1 MLSLVIEVTNICN
14 RQCLHCLR
22 NRADAPESL
31 PLELADAIL
40 SQAQALKFKKIALT
54 GGEVAAYPHLEGL
67 VRMIAARDLSFNLV
81 TNGLRFQER
90 LLPLLS
96 EGAVKKKLTGVCFSL
111 DGARA
116 ETHDALRGPGSF
128 KEVLN
133 AASLCLLANIPLS
146 LKSVITTFNRDE
158 LTELALLGASMGV
171 QDHCFLYTYPTPASL
186 RVGAIPSHGEQVR
199 IINWIRGS
207 LAPTV
212 RTQVSVDG
220 YFEDQIMFICY
231 PAMGLLTV
239 DHQGNLIF
247 CCCLSHLN
255 EGDGVPSR
263 LGPELLCSLKEVSL
277 KEGIK
282 RHFSMV
288 AGLMAARVD
297 AADRLSGLAYN
308 PCYWCAK
315 QFGKLGWLKDFPD
328 SPWAAGMLEG

>member
-1 MLSLVIEVTNICN
+1 MFTIAIEVTNICN

-22 NRADAPESL
+22 NKADAPESL

-40 SQAQALKFKKIALT
+40 SQARALGIKNIMLT
-54 GGEVAAYPHLEGL
+54 GGEVAAYPHLEEL
-67 VRMIAARDLSFNLV
+67 VRLLAARDFSFNLV
-81 TNGLRFQER
+81 TNGFRFQER

-133 AASLCLLANIPLS
+133 AVSLCNLSDIPMS
-146 LKSVITTFNRDE
+146 LKSVFTMFNREE
-158 LTELALLGASMGV
+158 LTDLALLGATLGA
-171 QDHCFLYTYPTPASL
+171 QDHCFLYTYPTPTSL
-186 RVGAIPSHGEQVR
+186 RAGAIPSPSEQARMFKWVR
-199 IINWIRGS
+199 ES
-207 LAPTV
+207 LASTV
-212 RTQVSVDG
+212 RGQVTVEN
-220 YFEDQIMFICY
+220 FPEDQIMFACCTNT
-231 PAMGLLTV
+231 GVLSV

-247 CCCLSHLN
+247 CCFLSHVN

-263 LGPELLCSLKEVSL
+263 LGPEVLGSLKEVSL

-282 RHFSMV
+282 RHFYMV
-288 AGLMAARVD
+288 ARLMAARVD
-297 AADRLSGLAYN
+297 AADRLSGLTHN
-308 PCYWCAK
+308 PCFWCAK
-315 QFGKLGWLKDFPD
+315 HFGKLGWLKDFPD